1 MKDGSE
7 WGHEALT
14 VCVAVH
20 VFAAAAVLIRALV
33 AMDVLGASLLSLFA
47 SFSVFI
53 CRIAIVGRLVFGL
66 SRACEGLGVA
76 RQDLFE
82 PDDLLEQEDLARG
95 GLRERRR

>member
-1 MKDGSE
+1 MLENQWAGGVEGPTRWSMKDGSE

-53 CRIAIVGRLVFGL
+53 CRIAMVTTGVWPEQSLR
-66 SRACEGLGVA
+66 RAWGCTAGSI
-76 RQDLFE
+76 
-82 PDDLLEQEDLARG
+82 
-95 GLRERRR
+95 